1 MLSIKTKKYNLELN
15 HQFKISGYARTST
28 PILLIKLQYN
38 NFIGF
43 GEASFP
49 QYLEDN
55 YQTAD
60 EYLNQVE
67 LEKIKPENLQESI
80 SYIYGLTEKNFAIK
94 AAFDIAIHDLYA
106 KIQNKPLYQILGFE
120 KSEPKA
126 TSFTIGISEERELES
141 KIKEAESFK
150 ILKIKL
156 GSEDDKKIIEN
167 VRKFTNKPLYVDI
180 NQGWTDR
187 VFALEMIYW
196 LTERGV
202 EFIEQPL
209 KVGRFE
215 DSAWLTEH
223 SPIPLIADESVK
235 NTEDIIRLKG
245 VFAGINVKL
254 MKTGGISEA
263 YRLIDTAKAYGMKI
277 MLGCMTETSCAI
289 SAAASLMSLA
299 DWLDLDGNLL
309 IKNDPFYGIETI
321 NGEIIQTDKVGIG
334 VSLKEDYENLL

>member
-1 MLSIKTKKYNLELN
+1 MLSIKTKKYNLELK
-15 HQFKISGYARTST
+15 HEFTISSYTRTST
-28 PILLIKLQYN
+28 PVLLIKLQYD

-55 YQTAD
+55 YQTAE
-60 EYLNQVE
+60 EYINLVDIS
-67 LEKIKPENLQESI
+67 KINPENLQESI
-80 SYIYGLTEKNFAIK
+80 AYVYGLTEKNYAIK
-94 AAFDIAIHDLYA
+94 AAFDIALHDLHS
-106 KIQNKPLYQILGFE
+106 KLLNKPLYQILGVE

-126 TSFTIGISEERELES
+126 TSFTIGISEEKDLEK
-141 KIKEAESFK
+141 KILEANSFK

-156 GSEDDKKIIEN
+156 GSENDKKIIEN
-167 VRKFTNKPLYVDI
+167 VRKYTNKPLYVDI

-196 LTERGV
+196 LTEKGV
-202 EFIEQPL
+202 VFIEQPL

-235 NTEDIIRLKG
+235 NTADIIRLKG

-263 YRLIDTAKAYGMKI
+263 YRLIDTAKAYGLKI

-289 SAAASLMSLA
+289 SAASSLMSFA

-309 IKNDPFYGIETI
+309 IKNDPFNGIETI
-321 NGEIIQTDKVGIG
+321 NGELIQTDKVGIG
-334 VSLKEDYENLL
+334 VTLKEDYENLL